1 MTTLKAVALVAT
13 LFVAVSVGIFIAAF
27 LEYISVQLAMLLLVA
42 LLGMYVGFGVLI
54 AVYRFTTKL
63 K

>member
-1 MTTLKAVALVAT
+1 MTPLKTAVGVASIFVTLA
-13 LFVAVSVGIFIAAF
+13 VGIFAAAYF
-27 LEYISVQLAMLLLVA
+27 EYVSVQLAMLLLVA

-54 AVYRFTTKL
+54 AVWRFTSKL